1 MDCTPHCLAM
11 HCMRRTWPTLWDA
24 LAAKRT
30 APDRALAALAALA
43 ARLKAALHRHA
54 RAVQDA
60 HAMGGHEEEK
70 AELAA
75 YEAAL
80 STYLTGAAIIMR
92 TGLHCGLLLSGH
104 AALQCLRPQASLQMD
119 VAVFS

>member
-1 MDCTPHCLAM
+1 M
-11 HCMRRTWPTLWDA
+11 DA

-54 RAVQDA
+54 RAVQDG
-60 HAMGGHEEEK
+60 HAMGGHEEGK

-75 YEAAL
+75 YEAGL
-80 STYLTGAAIIMR
+80 STYLTGDAIITRM
-92 TGLHCGLLLSGH
+92 GFHCCLLFSGH
-104 AALQCLRPQASLQMD
+104 AAIKVCDPRR
-119 VAVFS
+119 VG